1 MAGSSGTTGFNP
13 GIGDLTLYAYGLCG
27 IRRAAI
33 AQEHLVDA
41 RMAMNL
47 MLSEWNNDTPNL
59 WKVDLVEVPLIQGQA
74 QYSVDPSTI
83 MILDIYW
90 RVDDGNG
97 NPIDTIIW
105 PLSRTEYASM
115 PNKEMQ
121 GRVTSFWFDR
131 LLSPTITLWQVPD
144 GNGPYLLRY
153 YRVTQ
158 IFDANLQ
165 GGETLDLPN
174 RWFGAFAW
182 GLAARLAHSYA
193 PAQVG
198 RLEAKAQQAL
208 ENAQEQDVED
218 VPLYIAPSTGGYYQ
232 R

>member
-1 MAGSSGTTGFNP
+1 MTSSGTTSFNP
-13 GIGDLTLYAYGLCG
+13 AISEFVLYCYGLCG

-47 MLSEWNNDTPNL
+47 MLAEWNNDTPNL
-59 WKVDLVEVPLIQGQA
+59 WKVDLVEVPLVQGQA
-74 QYSVDPSTI
+74 VYPVDPSTI
-83 MILDIYW
+83 MVLDIYW
-90 RVDDGNG
+90 RVNDGNG

-115 PNKEMQ
+115 PNKDMQ

-131 LLSPTITLWQVPD
+131 LLSPSITLWQVPD

-153 YRVTQ
+153 YRVAQ

-182 GLAARLAHSYA
+182 GLASRLAHSYA
-193 PAQVG
+193 PEQVM
-198 RLEAKAQQAL
+198 RLEAKAQMAL
-208 ENAQEQDVED
+208 QNAQEQDTENVD
-218 VPLYIAPSTGGYYQ
+218 LYLSVSTGGYFT

>member
-1 MAGSSGTTGFNP
+1 MTSSGTTNFNASL
-13 GIGDLTLYAYGLCG
+13 GDLTLYAYGLCG

-33 AQEHLVDA
+33 AQEHLQDA
-41 RMAMNL
+41 RIAMNL
-47 MLSEWNNDTPNL
+47 MLSAWNNDTPNL
-59 WKVDLVEVPLIQGQA
+59 WKVDLVEVNLIEGQA
-74 QYSVDPSTI
+74 QYAVDPSTI
-83 MILDIYW
+83 MILDAYW
-90 RVDDGNG
+90 RVFDGNS

-115 PNKEMQ
+115 PNKNME

-131 LLSPTITLWQVPD
+131 LMSPSITLWQVPD

-165 GGETLDLPN
+165 GGETADLPN
-174 RWFGAFAW
+174 RWLDAFAW

-198 RLEAKAQQAL
+198 RLEAKAQMAL
-208 ENAQEQDVED
+208 QNAQEQDTENVD
-218 VPLYIAPSTGGYYQ
+218 LTIAPSVSGYYS

>member
-1 MAGSSGTTGFNP
+1 MTSSGTTVWNP
-13 GIGDLTLYAYGLCG
+13 SYGDLTMYAFGLAG
-27 IRRAAI
+27 IRRTAI
-33 AQEHLVDA
+33 TQEHLQDA

-47 MLSEWNNDTPNL
+47 MLAAWNNDTPNL

-74 QYSVDPSTI
+74 QYTVDPSTI
-83 MILDIYW
+83 MVLDIYW
-90 RVDDGNG
+90 RINDANG

-115 PNKEMQ
+115 PNKQMQ

-131 LLSPTITLWQVPD
+131 LLQPSITLWQVPD

-153 YRVTQ
+153 YRVSQ
-158 IFDANLQ
+158 IFDASLQ
-165 GGETLDLPN
+165 GGQTSDLPN
-174 RWFGAFAW
+174 RWFDAFSW

-198 RLEAKAQQAL
+198 RLEAKAEMAL
-208 ENAQEQDVED
+208 RDAKEQDTENVN
-218 VPLYIAPSTGGYYQ
+218 LYLSPSIGGYYV

>member
-1 MAGSSGTTGFNP
+1 MTSSGSSSFNP
-13 GIGDLTLYAYGLCG
+13 AIGEFVLYCYGLCG

-47 MLSEWNNDTPNL
+47 MLAEWNNDTPNL
-59 WKVDLVEVPLIQGQA
+59 WKVDLVEVPLVQGQA
-74 QYSVDPSTI
+74 VYPVDPSTI
-83 MILDIYW
+83 MVLDIYW
-90 RVDDGNG
+90 RVNDGNG

-115 PNKEMQ
+115 PNKDMQ

-131 LLSPTITLWQVPD
+131 LLSPSITLWQVPD

-182 GLAARLAHSYA
+182 GLASRLAHSYA
-193 PAQVG
+193 PEQVM

-208 ENAQEQDVED
+208 QNAQEEDTED
-218 VPLYIAPSTGGYYQ
+218 VPLFLSPSINSYYS